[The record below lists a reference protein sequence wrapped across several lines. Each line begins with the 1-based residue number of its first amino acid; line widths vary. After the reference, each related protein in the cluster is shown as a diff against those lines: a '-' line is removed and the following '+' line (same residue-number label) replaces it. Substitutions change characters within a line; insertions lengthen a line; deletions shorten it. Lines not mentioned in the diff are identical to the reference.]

1 MTSSLYQKPRSMI
14 PNIKLHNG
22 VEIPLIGQGT
32 YPMAGN
38 TLYNA
43 LKNALDCGCTL
54 FDTAHSYPN
63 EASIGEQFS
72 KIFAAGKYKRND
84 VFIIS
89 KIGDRLDHGMPMG
102 YYFYNSDSCPDKN
115 HRRTV
120 FRQVEDSLRNLRTD
134 YVDLLLLHWP
144 YTDCLEEIWQAM
156 ESIYKKG
163 MARAIGVS
171 NHRPRHIRR
180 IMDVAEVTPMVNQIY
195 FSPLNTQADTTGF
208 CNEHDILCQAYSPLM
223 FLRSESGIRSS
234 DEIKSL
240 CAKYNKS
247 LNQIILRWDIQN
259 GIVPIPKAASLKHI
273 EENYDIFDFSLEE
286 DEMNLISS
294 FNVNFQY
301 LPESVYCP
309 GY

>member
-1 MTSSLYQKPRSMI
+1 MLFRS
-14 PNIKLHNG
+14 
-22 VEIPLIGQGT
+22 
-32 YPMAGN
+32 
-38 TLYNA
+38 
-43 LKNALDCGCTL
+43 
-54 FDTAHSYPN
+54 
-63 EASIGEQFS
+63 
-72 KIFAAGKYKRND
+72 
-84 VFIIS
+84 
-89 KIGDRLDHGMPMG
+89 
-102 YYFYNSDSCPDKN
+102 
-115 HRRTV
+115 
-120 FRQVEDSLRNLRTD
+120 
-134 YVDLLLLHWP
+134 
-144 YTDCLEEIWQAM
+144 
-156 ESIYKKG
+156 
-163 MARAIGVS
+163 ARAIGVS

-223 FLRSESGIRSS
+223 FLRSESGIKSS